1 MKLSMNY
8 KDITQHEIEALKH
21 DYNVSDAHTHQ
32 TQSPTQK
39 EIVKRLPELWYE
51 SETLKYADIERVFI
65 RKFFEFR
72 KQPSALINNTF
83 LVAYSA
89 SVSTA
94 IIAHY
99 LARKNMSVAVIE
111 PCFDNLV
118 DLLKLANNQLESLPE
133 NLLHSENVYEALD
146 RHVTADAIYITDP
159 NNPTGTSLS
168 ADGSQTWKELIR
180 FCKDNNKLLV
190 LDLCFSPFLWATEGY
205 EHFDLYEL
213 LESSGVSYITLE
225 DTGKSWPIQD
235 MKASILKS
243 SRDVY
248 GELFN
253 ISTIFLLQVSPFALR
268 VLIEYL
274 DDAIKTN
281 YEYTKDLILNNWNCA
296 EEILKG
302 SIVEIQ
308 KPDVTVPVV
317 WCKLPEGVDGDELKS
332 FLEENYQVHVVPG
345 KYFFW
350 SDRENHKGFIRLALA
365 RDSQVFEESV
375 TALRKGLDAF
385 KIIKNII

>member
-1 MKLSMNY
+1 MNY

-32 TQSPTQK
+32 SQSPTQK
-39 EIVKRLPELWYE
+39 GIVARLPELWFE
-51 SETLKYADIERVFI
+51 SEKMKYADIEQVFI
-65 RKFFEFR
+65 KKFFEFR

-133 NLLHSENVYEALD
+133 NILHAEDVYESLD

-168 ADGSQTWKELIR
+168 ANGSRTWKELIR

-205 EHFDLYEL
+205 EHFDLYKR

-243 SRDVY
+243 SKDVY
-248 GELFN
+248 QELFN
-253 ISTIFLLQVSPFALR
+253 VSTIYLLQVSPFALR
-268 VLIEYL
+268 VLTEYL
-274 DDAIKTN
+274 EDAIITN
-281 YEYTKDLILNNWNCA
+281 YQYTKELINTNWNIA
-296 EEILKG
+296 RKYLNG
-302 SIVEIQ
+302 SIASIQ
-308 KPDVTVPVV
+308 KPDVIVPVV
-317 WCKLPEGVDGDELKS
+317 WCKLPEGVDGDELKL
-332 FLEENYQVHVVPG
+332 FLENNCHVHVVPG

-350 SDRENHKGFIRLALA
+350 SDQENHKGFIRIALA
-365 RDSQVFEESV
+365 RDSKVFEESMG
-375 TALRKGLDAF
+375 ALRKGLDDYYQGYL
-385 KIIKNII
+385 N

>member
-1 MKLSMNY
+1 MKY

-39 EIVKRLPELWYE
+39 EIVARLPELWYE
-51 SETLKYADIERVFI
+51 SETLKYADIEKRFI
-65 RKFFEFR
+65 QKFFEFR
-72 KQPSALINNTF
+72 KQPTALQNNTF

-99 LARKNMSVAVIE
+99 LARKNLTIAVIE

-118 DLLKLANNQLESLPE
+118 DILKLGNSALESLPE
-133 NLLHSENVYEALD
+133 KVLFSSDDIYKSLEKSVQ
-146 RHVTADAIYITDP
+146 ADAIYITDP
-159 NNPTGTSLS
+159 NNPTGRSLS
-168 ADGSQTWKELIR
+168 VKGREGWVDLVR
-180 FCKDNNKLLV
+180 FCKDYNKLLV
-190 LDLCFSPFLWATEGY
+190 LDLCFTPFLHTTPNY
-205 EHFDLYEL
+205 KHFDLYEL
-213 LESSGVSYITLE
+213 LESSGISYITLE

-243 SRDVY
+243 SKDVY
-248 GELFN
+248 EELFN

-274 DDAIKTN
+274 EDAIKTE
-281 YEYTKDLILNNWNCA
+281 YGYTKDLIIGNWNCA
-296 EEILKG
+296 ERILKG
-302 SIVEIQ
+302 SLAEIQ

-317 WCKLPEGVDGDELKS
+317 WCKLPEGVDGDELKM
-332 FLEENYQVHVVPG
+332 FLEQNFHVHVVPG

-365 RDSQVFEESV
+365 RDPQVFEDSMK
-375 TALRKGLDAF
+375 ALRNGLDAF
-385 KIIKNII
+385 KNAKLIN